1 MSDAVRPALD
11 RFNDVVVDVLVSPR
25 AATVLS
31 VLLTVATVLVIVL
44 CAALLVRE
52 VLTFR
57 ALAPDRRRR
66 YLVRATGDARWTMDE
81 VELWAAHL
89 SKIRRR
95 YRVFLD
101 RPAQAL
107 RFRLQAT
114 PDGTR
119 YTIEGSRRIDRIML
133 NPVLSGLEITRLRPL
148 PQGDHRLWR
157 GPVTKGPSE

>member
-1 MSDAVRPALD
+1 MSDAFRPALD
-11 RFNDVVVDVLVSPR
+11 RFNNVLVDVLLSPLT
-25 AATVLS
+25 ATVLN
-31 VLLTVATVLVIVL
+31 VLLTVATVLVTFL

-52 VLTFR
+52 ILTYR
-57 ALAPDRRRR
+57 ALAPHRRRR
-66 YLVRATGDARWTMDE
+66 YLVRAVGDVRWTMDE

-101 RPAQAL
+101 RPALAL

-119 YTIEGSRRIDRIML
+119 YTIEGSRRIDRVML
-133 NPVLSGLEITRLRPL
+133 NPVLSGIEITRLRPL
-148 PQGDHRLWR
+148 PPGDHSLWR